1 MKRSYR
7 LVTLFFLLLLNLA
20 FLAKP
25 SFAQNQE
32 ERPLAVVLTAEGA
45 VTPIMADY
53 ISRGLDIA
61 LEQGAEVV
69 ILALDTPGG
78 SIDVMNNIVKM
89 IRGSAVP
96 VIVYVSPR
104 NAMAASAGTI
114 ITLAG
119 HMATMAPETTIGAAS
134 PVGSQGE
141 DIGETMENK
150 VKEMLKAEVRSLTR
164 NRGQDA
170 TRLAEETIET
180 ARAVTSEEALEAGLI
195 DLVATDLEDLLA
207 QLDGRQVSLNG
218 REVTL
223 RTLNAQLYPVQ
234 STFIEQALQLLVNPN
249 LVFLLL
255 SIGVQA
261 ILIELS
267 SPGGWVAGFIGAV
280 CLMLA
285 VYGLGILPVNWF
297 GILFILVAFVLF
309 ILEIK
314 TPAFGALTIA
324 GAASFIAGA
333 LILFNSARMPGFPPI
348 STPLVVATG
357 LTLAASFFAV
367 ITFAIRARH
376 VPIRTGRESLP
387 GQTGTARSEIN
398 PRGTALVGGELW
410 IAEADPEDV
419 PIEEGSRIVVTGVEG
434 LRLRVRKLK

>member
-1 MKRSYR
+1 MKKIFR
-7 LVTLFFLLLLNLA
+7 LITLFILILLNLA

-25 SFAQNQE
+25 TFAQNTE
-32 ERPLAVVLTAEGA
+32 KHPLAVIITAQGA

-61 LEQGAEVV
+61 LERGAEVV

-78 SIDVMNNIVKM
+78 SIEIMNNIVKM

-96 VIVYVSPR
+96 VVVYVSPR

-119 HMATMAPETTIGAAS
+119 HVAAMAPETTIGAAS

-141 DIGETMENK
+141 DIGETMGNK
-150 VKEMLKAEVRSLTR
+150 VKEILKAETRSLTR
-164 NRGQDA
+164 NRGEEAVQ
-170 TRLAEETIET
+170 LAEETIES
-180 ARAVTSEEALEAGLI
+180 ARAVTSEEALKAGLI
-195 DLVATDLEDLLA
+195 DLVAGDLEDLLV
-207 QLDGRQVSLNG
+207 QLDGRQVTLNG
-218 REVTL
+218 QEITL
-223 RTLNAQLYPVQ
+223 QTLNAQMYPVQ
-234 STFIEQALQLLVNPN
+234 NTFIEQVLQLLVNPN

-267 SPGGWVAGFIGAV
+267 SPGGWVAGFIGVV

-297 GILFILVAFVLF
+297 GILFMLVAFVLF
-309 ILEIK
+309 VLEIK
-314 TPAFGALTIA
+314 TPAFGVLTIA

-357 LTLAASFFAV
+357 LTLAASFFAI
-367 ITFAIRARH
+367 ITFAIQARH

-387 GQTGTARSEIN
+387 GQTGIARSEIN

-410 IAEADPEDV
+410 IVEADPEDL
-419 PIEEGSRIVVTGVEG
+419 PIEEGTRLVVTGVEG
-434 LRLRVRKLK
+434 LRLRVRKL